1 MANAV
6 KKKEETN
13 IVTFD
18 PGLFE
23 EDAGKGL
30 SNLGSDDLSIPFL
43 LILQD
48 TNDEVKKRHAKYIEG
63 AESGMMFN
71 TLTKQLY
78 DGEQGLQV
86 VPCAYKRELIE
97 WMDRGKGTGAPVNFH
112 TISSNIL
119 SQTTRDDQNKDRLN
133 NGNYIEDT
141 ANHFVLILNKDG
153 TYDQALIA
161 MSRTQRK
168 ISKRWNSLMLGLK
181 LKGKNGMFNPPSYSH
196 VYKLTSFADSNDQ
209 GTWFGWE
216 VNRVGPVESQELYET
231 AKNFAESVD
240 KGEVKVKHEEESMD
254 AEQTPY

>member
-18 PGLFE
+18 TGLFE

-30 SNLGSDDLSIPFL
+30 SNLGADDLSIPFL
-43 LILQD
+43 RILQD

-78 DGEQGLQV
+78 D
-86 VPCAYKRELIE
+86 ELIE
-97 WMDRGKGTGAPVNFH
+97 WRDRGKGTGAPVNFH
-112 TISSNIL
+112 TVSSNIL

-141 ANHFVLILNKDG
+141 ANHFVLVANKDG

-240 KGEVKVKHEEESMD
+240 KGEVKVKHEEETTGSD
-254 AEQTPY
+254 NTPY

>member
-13 IVTFD
+13 IVAFD

-30 SNLGSDDLSIPFL
+30 SNLGADDLSIPFL
-43 LILQD
+43 RILQD
-48 TNDEVKKRHAKYIEG
+48 TNDEVKKRHPKYIEG

-78 DGEQGLQV
+78 DGIEGLHV

-112 TISSNIL
+112 PISSNIL

-181 LKGKNGMFNPPSYSH
+181 LKGKNGMFNP
-196 VYKLTSFADSNDQ
+196 
-209 GTWFGWE
+209 TWFGWE
-216 VNRVGPVESQELYET
+216 VNRVGPVEQQELYET

-254 AEQTPY
+254 AEDTPY